1 MCIYIYICYVVVRY
15 LGMELLFTDNSPC
28 TTHSRYLRYH
38 LRFCENPQQL
48 VRIHTFPKLACFS
61 LGSTSTLYGL
71 HDKCCRLMF
80 SWKYLPWMA
89 KRLQIIILPIP
100 VDDSEVLATNMK
112 PLGDFRINWGKIS
125 SINSMIGC

>member
-1 MCIYIYICYVVVRY
+1 M
-15 LGMELLFTDNSPC
+15 L
-28 TTHSRYLRYH
+28 
-38 LRFCENPQQL
+38 
-48 VRIHTFPKLACFS
+48 
-61 LGSTSTLYGL
+61 
-71 HDKCCRLMF
+71 

-112 PLGDFRINWGKIS
+112 PLGDFHINWGKKIS